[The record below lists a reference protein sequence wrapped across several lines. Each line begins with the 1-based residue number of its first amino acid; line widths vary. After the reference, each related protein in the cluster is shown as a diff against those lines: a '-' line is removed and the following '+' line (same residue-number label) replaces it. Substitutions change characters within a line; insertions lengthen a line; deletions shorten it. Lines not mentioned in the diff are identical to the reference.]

1 MDIKADFCINC
12 HKRGIYG
19 HCQAIPIEGVAQKLV
34 LNHPPSA
41 STYSSLRAN
50 GAFLTSVWLLAIRV
64 CPLDTVKFDLNK
76 KQKSNHHW
84 VVFSWVRTLFAI
96 AIEAAGPISEN
107 VAFWCR
113 LWIGMKWT
121 EHCVTWFF
129 VVSMYVW
136 GSSIDSFD
144 SFDQWSN
151 RMTNNKHT
159 IGQEDDTVGWV
170 KVKTTTF
177 NTELSTQECF
187 GGKIEQI
194 SEKKVEEKLEKKLS
208 HAKPT
213 CWSNKQQA
221 AAQLYP
227 LIKSLG
233 SKGRKERFCTS
244 AVSWLWWF
252 CTSWPQQSWLWWW
265 S

>member
-1 MDIKADFCINC
+1 MTQTVQFL
-12 HKRGIYG
+12 
-19 HCQAIPIEGVAQKLV
+19 LV
-34 LNHPPSA
+34 LNIWILKQIFALIVTKGVYIWSLSSNPNRRCSAKACIKSPPKR
-41 STYSSLRAN
+41 SSLRAN

-159 IGQEDDTVGWV
+159 IGQEDDT
-170 KVKTTTF
+170 
-177 NTELSTQECF
+177 
-187 GGKIEQI
+187 GGAVLIEQLA
-194 SEKKVEEKLEKKLS
+194 ELRL
-208 HAKPT
+208 
-213 CWSNKQQA
+213 KQQHS
-221 AAQLYP
+221 YWIVNP
-227 LIKSLG
+227 RIFWRKNWTNIGEKSR
-233 SKGRKERFCTS
+233 RKNWRKN
-244 AVSWLWWF
+244 
-252 CTSWPQQSWLWWW
+252 
-265 S
+265 

>member
-1 MDIKADFCINC
+1 MSQK
-12 HKRGIYG
+12 GYIYG

-96 AIEAAGPISEN
+96 AIEAARPISEN

-144 SFDQWSN
+144 QWSN

-159 IGQEDDTVGWV
+159 IGQEDDTGGAVLIEQLA
-170 KVKTTTF
+170 
-177 NTELSTQECF
+177 ELRLKQQHSYWSVNPRIF

-194 SEKKVEEKLEKKLS
+194 SEKKVEEKIGEKI
-208 HAKPT
+208 KP
-213 CWSNKQQA
+213 C
-221 AAQLYP
+221 
-227 LIKSLG
+227 
-233 SKGRKERFCTS
+233 
-244 AVSWLWWF
+244 
-252 CTSWPQQSWLWWW
+252 
-265 S
+265 